1 VLFEFSVLPTLSTSH
16 PIPSALTNRARTLS
30 FGSLPRFLVLAIL
43 FAAELLL
50 ITVWLDNATLIS
62 RGGLLALV
70 GLWGAWTVRAMVG
83 FAALFVTFAYLKNKL
98 ALNQWSDEVRQ
109 VSVSKTLL
117 LGHVLAM
124 TAFAALSWALYGNH
138 LASLPISLITPLWL
152 VAGLSGIAFAACAF
166 VPLVLWTRLLRATG
180 FMWTYTLLAVLS
192 ACVVG
197 SYSQSLWAPSGRL
210 TFALVQAILSLFVT
224 GIVSDPSTM
233 TLGTAKF
240 SVQISPQCS
249 GFEGAGLILAFGLTW
264 LWVFRKECRFPQA
277 WLLLPAGV
285 TAIYL
290 LNAVRIA
297 ALILIGNAG
306 AEQIAV
312 GGFHSQAGWM
322 AFTAVAVGL
331 SIAATRISWLSVSKA
346 SVSTASVS
354 KSSAA
359 ENPTVTYL
367 LPLVSILAA
376 GMLTGAATGSFEW
389 LYPVRFLAAAGVFWT
404 LRKKYASIDWSFTWF
419 GPAIGAL
426 VFVIWIAADRFLS
439 VASPDAMPQAL
450 ADSSATAR
458 LTWITLRALS
468 AVVTVPIAEELAF
481 RGFLLRRIISPDFE
495 SVPFYRFTWLGLGA
509 SSVAFGFLHGN
520 LWFAGILAGLLY
532 AWAMLRRGRIGEAVV
547 AHATT
552 NLLLAAYVLLFQQWH
567 LW

>member
-1 VLFEFSVLPTLSTSH
+1 MLPTLSTSQ
-16 PIPSALTNRARTLS
+16 PIPYPLTHRVRNLS

-83 FAALFVTFAYLKNKL
+83 FAALFVTFAYLKNKT
-98 ALNQWSDEVRQ
+98 ALNQWSNEVRQ

-117 LGHVLAM
+117 LGHILAM
-124 TAFAALSWALYGNH
+124 TAFATLSWALYGDH
-138 LASLPISLITPLWL
+138 LALLPPSLIAPLWL

-166 VPLVLWTRLLRATG
+166 VPLVLWTRLLRASG
-180 FMWTYTLLAVLS
+180 FMWAYTLLAVLS
-192 ACVVG
+192 ACVMG

-249 GFEGAGLILAFGLTW
+249 GYEGAGLILAFGLTW

-277 WLLLPAGV
+277 WVLLPAGV

-290 LNAVRIA
+290 LNVVRIA

-306 AEQIAV
+306 AEQIAT

-331 SIAATRISWLSVSKA
+331 SITATRIPWLSVSRP
-346 SVSTASVS
+346 SEQPS
-354 KSSAA
+354 A
-359 ENPTVTYL
+359 ENPTATYL

-376 GMLTGAATGSFEW
+376 GMLTGAAAGSFEW
-389 LYPVRFLAAAGVFWT
+389 LYPVRFLAAAGVLWI
-404 LRKKYASIDWSFTWF
+404 LRKKYSSIDWSFTWF
-419 GPAIGAL
+419 GPTIGAL
-426 VFVIWIAADRFLS
+426 VFLIWIAMDRLLS
-439 VASPDAMPQAL
+439 VAGSDAIPQAL
-450 ADSSATAR
+450 ADASTTAR
-458 LTWITLRALS
+458 VTWIALRALS

-481 RGFLLRRIISPDFE
+481 RGFLLRRLISPDFE
-495 SVPFYRFTWLGLGA
+495 SVSFRRYTWIGLAA
-509 SSVAFGFLHGN
+509 SSLAFGLLHGN

-552 NLLLAAYVLLFQQWH
+552 NLLLAGYVLLFQHWH

>member
-1 VLFEFSVLPTLSTSH
+1 
-16 PIPSALTNRARTLS
+16 
-30 FGSLPRFLVLAIL
+30 
-43 FAAELLL
+43 
-50 ITVWLDNATLIS
+50 
-62 RGGLLALV
+62 
-70 GLWGAWTVRAMVG
+70 MVG
-83 FAALFVTFAYLKNKL
+83 FAALFVTFAYLKNKTG
-98 ALNQWSDEVRQ
+98 LNQWSDEVKQ
-109 VSVSKTLL
+109 ASVSKALL
-117 LGHVLAM
+117 LGHILAM
-124 TAFAALSWALYGNH
+124 TVFATLSWALYGNH
-138 LASLPISLITPLWL
+138 IASFPADLLAPLWL
-152 VAGLSGIAFAACAF
+152 IAGLSGIASAACAF
-166 VPLVLWTRLLRATG
+166 VPLAQWTQLVRATG
-180 FMWTYTLLAVLS
+180 SMWIYTLLAVLS
-192 ACVVG
+192 ACVIG
-197 SYSQSLWAPSGRL
+197 SYSQSLWVPSGQL
-210 TFALVQAILSLFVT
+210 TFALVKAVLSLFVT

-240 SVQISPQCS
+240 SVQIAPQCS

-306 AEQIAV
+306 AEQIAA

-331 SIAATRISWLSVSKA
+331 SIAATRVSWLSVSKPG
-346 SVSTASVS
+346 VS
-354 KSSAA
+354 KSSEQSTA
-359 ENPTVTYL
+359 ENPTATYL

-389 LYPVRFLAAAGVFWT
+389 LYPVRFLAAVGVLWI
-404 LRKKYASIDWSFTWF
+404 LRKKYAAIDWRFTWF

-426 VFVIWIAADRFLS
+426 VFLIWIAADRLLS
-439 VASPDAMPQAL
+439 VAGSDAMPQAL
-450 ADSSATAR
+450 ADSSAAAR
-458 LTWITLRALS
+458 VAWITLRALS
-468 AVVTVPIAEELAF
+468 AIVTVPIAEELAF
-481 RGFLLRRIISPDFE
+481 RGFLLRRLISPDFE
-495 SVPFYRFTWLGLGA
+495 SVPFHSFTWLGLAA
-509 SSVAFGFLHGN
+509 SSVAFGLLHGN

-552 NLLLAAYVLLFQQWH
+552 NLLLAGYVLVFQHWH